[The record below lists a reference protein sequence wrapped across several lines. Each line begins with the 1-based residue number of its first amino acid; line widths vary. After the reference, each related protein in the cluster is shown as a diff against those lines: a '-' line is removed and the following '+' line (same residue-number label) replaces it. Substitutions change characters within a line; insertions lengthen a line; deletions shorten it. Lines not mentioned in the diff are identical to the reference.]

1 MRDVDLTSLRLF
13 VRVCEA
19 GSITRVAEHAN
30 LVGSAISKR
39 LAALEDT
46 LGQRLFVRRRRGVEV
61 TAAGQALLLRAH
73 AILAQCEGI
82 ERDMLEHA
90 AGVRG
95 HVRVAA
101 TASAIAVGLADDVA
115 RFLRDP
121 AHRHI
126 RIELEEALSP
136 DVVRLVRE
144 GMAPLGVCWDA
155 ADFQGLATRPYRSDQ
170 LAVVTARDHPLAG
183 APQLHFLDTLDEEHV
198 CMPAAAAVTAVLR
211 RAAAQAGRLLV
222 QRVTVSNLD
231 SMLRVVQA
239 GLAISVV
246 PLEAALAYAEA
257 RQLAVVPLADA
268 WAQRRFAV
276 CLREEQPLPAAAEL
290 VAEWL
295 SSEASTSAAPVDTGA
310 VPPRRR
316 RRISRSPGPD

>member
-1 MRDVDLTSLRLF
+1 MRDLDLTSLRLF
-13 VRVCEA
+13 VRVCDA

-39 LAALEDT
+39 LAALEET
-46 LGQRLFVRRRRGVEV
+46 VGQRLLVRRRRGVEV
-61 TAAGQALLLRAH
+61 TPAGQALLLRAH
-73 AILAQCEGI
+73 AILAQCDGI

-115 RFLRDP
+115 RLLREP

-126 RIELEEALSP
+126 RIELEEALSL
-136 DVVRLVRE
+136 DVVRHVRE
-144 GMAPLGVCWDA
+144 GVSPLGVCWDA
-155 ADFQGLATRPYRSDQ
+155 ADFQGLATRAYRSDR
-170 LAVVTARDHPLAG
+170 LAVVTALGHRLAG
-183 APQLHFLDTLDEEHV
+183 ARELSFLDTLDEEHV
-198 CMPAAAAVTAVLR
+198 CMPAAAAVTSVLR
-211 RAAAQAGRLLV
+211 RAAAEAGRLLV

-246 PLEAALAYAEA
+246 PMDAALSYAQA
-257 RQLAVVPLADA
+257 RQLAVIPLIDA
-268 WAQRRFAV
+268 WAHRRFAI
-276 CLREEQPLPAAAEL
+276 CMRTGQGLSPAAEL
-290 VAEWL
+290 VAEYLAAHAAQPL
-295 SSEASTSAAPVDTGA
+295 S
-310 VPPRRR
+310 
-316 RRISRSPGPD
+316 